1 MSQVG
6 HGSWGNNF
14 IKQVQTPG
22 EMMKPTVDKVLKDVQ
37 LLSKRMRTREAFA
50 DELLNKVGALQSQL
64 ESMRVFQEETLEY
77 EDIAKR
83 AEKNP
88 RKQLILCLAAENKQ
102 LEQLK
107 MQNRTLETSLEEHE
121 LTLEMIMSK
130 YREQISNL
138 MRTNETERRM
148 DHRNVSSNGVAS
160 QTDGERNQ
168 VDADTLGTPVATDER
183 LAVMA
188 AIAKEVAEQSEAYSA
203 ELEAELHRLNAENQ
217 ALRELLAI
225 ETANSV
231 SSSPAGAGVS
241 TVNSNTAISS
251 TTARETNGS
260 ATSKPGEEWAGVPI
274 VFNFIEKCGYHLT
287 VVTAIGSPES
297 FGVSRC
303 SVMVAIGSSD
313 PDFPSLARLTD
324 AVRDNTSSPIPS
336 ETRPSGV
343 SLTHLSTAFAAGFAL
358 GAVVGLLSA
367 DALFSSHRL
376 RSRNRNDHLEEQVEI
391 IRRDLDQLRSV
402 GRPSPVAFEVYVDDD
417 EGAGEDDD
425 EFFDVTSGMSGE
437 MSSEISARFSSTM
450 SLFSV
455 PPPPDQPLPCAV
467 AEELDALAAA
477 VRLASSSS
485 AVDAANRAF
494 NRCLEYKKQYKQ
506 YPGFLWRF
514 ARASHL
520 MWMTSTLVGHT
531 AGSSSNSAGDGNLA
545 DNHWID
551 AGLSIA
557 RSAVRQVEAAN
568 AVVEQEAVGDAARSY
583 QWLAIFLG
591 LSATSSSTPVS
602 QRIQLGYEFLQP
614 PVTCKMQMLKCMHA
628 LWMKN
633 CNPIGM
639 LLLTVPSTIFLF
651 FPIHA
656 VWGKCWLD
664 VTDVIGV
671 RLLYQLI

>member
-1 MSQVG
+1 M
-6 HGSWGNNF
+6 
-14 IKQVQTPG
+14 
-22 EMMKPTVDKVLKDVQ
+22 
-37 LLSKRMRTREAFA
+37 
-50 DELLNKVGALQSQL
+50 
-64 ESMRVFQEETLEY
+64 
-77 EDIAKR
+77 
-83 AEKNP
+83 
-88 RKQLILCLAAENKQ
+88 
-102 LEQLK
+102 
-107 MQNRTLETSLEEHE
+107 
-121 LTLEMIMSK
+121 
-130 YREQISNL
+130 
-138 MRTNETERRM
+138 
-148 DHRNVSSNGVAS
+148 
-160 QTDGERNQ
+160 
-168 VDADTLGTPVATDER
+168 
-183 LAVMA
+183 
-188 AIAKEVAEQSEAYSA
+188 
-203 ELEAELHRLNAENQ
+203 
-217 ALRELLAI
+217 
-225 ETANSV
+225 
-231 SSSPAGAGVS
+231 
-241 TVNSNTAISS
+241 
-251 TTARETNGS
+251 
-260 ATSKPGEEWAGVPI
+260 
-274 VFNFIEKCGYHLT
+274 
-287 VVTAIGSPES
+287 
-297 FGVSRC
+297 
-303 SVMVAIGSSD
+303 
-313 PDFPSLARLTD
+313 
-324 AVRDNTSSPIPS
+324 
-336 ETRPSGV
+336 
-343 SLTHLSTAFAAGFAL
+343 
-358 GAVVGLLSA
+358 VGLLSA

-602 QRIQLGYEFLQP
+602 QRIQLGYEFLKNINTAIELDPNHAYCHILKGRWCFEVYNLSWLERQFASRLFAAP
-614 PVTCKMQMLKCMHA
+614 PTATLEEAMAEFLEA
-628 LWMKN
+628 ERLEPNRWAIN
-633 CNPIGM
+633 
-639 LLLTVPSTIFLF
+639 SIFLAKCEYAGSHYAEAMRWLETAENLLRCEDCSNESDHDAESEDSEEERALTTSS
-651 FPIHA
+651 IGDA
-656 VWGKCWLD
+656 V
-664 VTDVIGV
+664 VE
-671 RLLYQLI
+671 RPALLAEIQALKPRYRAYLPS